1 VNEALLPGHTL
12 TESDLL
18 RALATMRAT
27 TPEEATG
34 AAVELAAARLGV
46 PVAGWVV
53 KDDPSRLKLAAVRGF
68 SPEGADAVLDGMTTI
83 RRMDLGSNAGLRQ
96 LARGFADIAGT
107 EEALWIEA
115 APALLLVATGAEEA
129 GTTPDLVRSILQ
141 TSMERLA
148 AVMTAQR
155 RNDQLDL
162 AVAWTAHEVKSP
174 LLGAMAALERARM
187 SPDGDV
193 SEALDRAHRELEQL
207 AGLVDDL
214 LSWAVLDEPIRPEP
228 ADLVSVVR
236 EAIEAC
242 ELDGGADRVR
252 LLAPSSIRLSAAP
265 SHLRGALA
273 NVIRNALLYSPR
285 ETVVKV
291 SAASRDGVAWVTVR
305 DEGIG
310 IPEEERQWVFD
321 PFTRGVGAPR
331 GGKGLGLFVTRRVVE
346 AHQGEIWIDP
356 SKEGTTFRIR
366 LPLRPQTED
375 GGSA

>member
-34 AAVELAAARLGV
+34 AAVELAEGRLGV

-53 KDDPSRLKLAAVRGF
+53 KEDPSRLKLAAVRGF
-68 SPEGADAVLDGMTTI
+68 SPEGADAVLDVMTTI

-107 EEALWIEA
+107 EQALWIEA
-115 APALLLVATGAEEA
+115 TPAILLVATGAEEA
-129 GTTPDLVRSILQ
+129 GTTPELVRSILQ

-187 SPDGDV
+187 SPDGDA

-228 ADLVSVVR
+228 ADLVSVAR

-252 LLAPSSIRLSAAP
+252 LLAPSSILLSAAP
-265 SHLRGALA
+265 SHLKGALA

-285 ETVVKV
+285 ESVVTV
-291 SAASRDGVAWVTVR
+291 SAAARDGVAWVTVR

-331 GGKGLGLFVTRRVVE
+331 GGKGLGLFVTKRVIE
-346 AHQGEIWIDP
+346 AHQGEIWIDA
-356 SKEGTTFRIR
+356 SEEGTTFRMR
-366 LPLRPQTED
+366 LPLQLRTEG
-375 GGSA
+375 GGST